1 MISVYQNLT
10 LEQSKNNIND
20 TNFYNFLGY
29 DLIIK
34 DNYDPALLEINKN
47 PSKKFDN
54 DLNEFIINKI
64 DYKYLS
70 LQ

>member
-54 DLNEFIINKI
+54 DLP
-64 DYKYLS
+64 
-70 LQ
+70 